1 MALLLAAGTN
11 NSALRFW
18 LRSIR
23 EGTYMIIAQVAQH
36 VGAPFW
42 QNPAIAQAV
51 SGALSSH
58 LSSMDQR
65 HLRTLLRHA
74 VQPLVTHCPP
84 AVRPPW
90 LAPVFNEVMPLLH
103 HLLVASWQ
111 RVAAGATADG
121 SAPASTSSSA
131 GGAPGGS
138 QGGAAAAGA
147 PQQQQQQ
154 QRLSEEMVSESI
166 LRELSRDYAVLLV
179 KVADSSSSGN
189 ASASSSTG
197 QPPGGGASSGAGAIA
212 ATAAEGTSN
221 GASSGQQQQQQETV
235 LLSVWR
241 YCPQAVQAMMATAVA
256 GLCWP
261 DAPTA
266 GKLCIVCR

>member
-1 MALLLAAGTN
+1 MALLLPAGTN

-90 LAPVFNEVMPLLH
+90 LVPVFNEVMPLLH

-121 SAPASTSSSA
+121 STPASTSSSA

-147 PQQQQQQ
+147 PQQQQQ

-189 ASASSSTG
+189 AGASSSTG

>member
-1 MALLLAAGTN
+1 
-11 NSALRFW
+11 
-18 LRSIR
+18 
-23 EGTYMIIAQVAQH
+23 MIIAQVAQH

-58 LSSMDQR
+58 LSALDQR

-74 VQPLVTHCPP
+74 ILPLVTHCPP
-84 AVRPPW
+84 PVRPPW
-90 LAPVFNEVMPLLH
+90 LAPVFNEAMPLLH

-111 RVAAGATADG
+111 RVAAGTTADG
-121 SAPASTSSSA
+121 SAPGSTSSSA

-138 QGGAAAAGA
+138 QGGASAAGA
-147 PQQQQQQ
+147 PQQQQQ

-179 KVADSSSSGN
+179 KAADSSSTGN
-189 ASASSSTG
+189 AGASSSTG
-197 QPPGGGASSGAGAIA
+197 QPPGAASSSTGANAGTASEGAP
-212 ATAAEGTSN
+212 N
-221 GASSGQQQQQQETV
+221 GVPTGQQQQQETV